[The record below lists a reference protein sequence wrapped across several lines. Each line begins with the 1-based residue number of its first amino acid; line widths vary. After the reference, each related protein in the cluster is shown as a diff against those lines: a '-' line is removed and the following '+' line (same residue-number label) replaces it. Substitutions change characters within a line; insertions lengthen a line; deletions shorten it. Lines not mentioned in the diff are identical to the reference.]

1 MIHIIINPHGGVE
14 DLSAGKIT
22 TVGNPDDRFGEDALR
37 ILRGLRFA
45 NTLNHRSPPQQSDH
59 HISLENKE
67 TSFDIH
73 SETRKSMA
81 KNGYLVQ
88 FLSKERI
95 HDEIFKVFGKDNPF
109 GYVALLDELNILQF
123 VFPAVHQTK
132 GVAQPIRYHPL
143 DVYHHS
149 IMTLYHLQSLNTDPL
164 VRLGMLYH
172 DVGKIHQYAA
182 YRLNLTKEEI

>member
-1 MIHIIINPHGGVE
+1 
-14 DLSAGKIT
+14 
-22 TVGNPDDRFGEDALR
+22 
-37 ILRGLRFA
+37 
-45 NTLNHRSPPQQSDH
+45 
-59 HISLENKE
+59 
-67 TSFDIH
+67 
-73 SETRKSMA
+73 MA

-132 GVAQPIRYHPL
+132 GVTQPIRYHPL